1 MIYKSFHFKTLL
13 YLLPAVFIF
22 LTFNVIPGLTSLV
35 LSFFDFTGFE
45 TNLFRKF
52 VGIDNF
58 IKIYNDKYFWIALKN
73 TFLFVFGAVFIQ
85 TGIALILSIFI
96 FFGNFKFSVLV
107 RSIIFFPCVLAP
119 VSVGLVWKKIL
130 EQDGVLNSILGLDY
144 SWLSSISLVMWLII
158 MVNTWQW
165 IGYNLVIYYA
175 GLQSMNIELLEAS
188 DIDGANWSQKIF
200 SIVIPLL
207 WPTTILNMIL
217 NLIGGFRAFDIVYV
231 LTRGGPAHYSE
242 VLASYLYYYSFSAG
256 GPNKMGVGASVAFVI
271 FACILTIAIAR
282 IIISKRIRKEV

>member
-1 MIYKSFHFKTLL
+1 MDCTKKYIFTRFWCGIYSDRDSFDAL
-13 YLLPAVFIF
+13 
-22 LTFNVIPGLTSLV
+22 N
-35 LSFFDFTGFE
+35 
-45 TNLFRKF
+45 
-52 VGIDNF
+52 
-58 IKIYNDKYFWIALKN
+58 IY
-73 TFLFVFGAVFIQ
+73 
-85 TGIALILSIFI
+85 
-96 FFGNFKFSVLV
+96 FFGNFKFSVLI

-130 EQDGVLNSILGLDY
+130 EQDGVLNSILGLDF
-144 SWLSSISLVMWLII
+144 SWLSSVSLVMWLII

-165 IGYNLVIYYA
+165 IGYSLVIYYA

-217 NLIGGFRAFDIVYV
+217 NLIGAFRAFDIVYV

-242 VLASYLYYYSFSAG
+242 VLASYLYYYSFAAG
-256 GPNKMGVGASVAFVI
+256 GPNKMGVGAAVAFVI
-271 FACILTIAIAR
+271 FACILTIALAR
-282 IIISKRIRKEV
+282 IIVTKKIEKN

>member
-1 MIYKSFHFKTLL
+1 M
-13 YLLPAVFIF
+13 
-22 LTFNVIPGLTSLV
+22 
-35 LSFFDFTGFE
+35 
-45 TNLFRKF
+45 
-52 VGIDNF
+52 
-58 IKIYNDKYFWIALKN
+58 
-73 TFLFVFGAVFIQ
+73 
-85 TGIALILSIFI
+85 
-96 FFGNFKFSVLV
+96 
-107 RSIIFFPCVLAP
+107 
-119 VSVGLVWKKIL
+119 

-188 DIDGANWSQKIF
+188 DIDGANWAQKIF

-256 GPNKMGVGASVAFVI
+256 GPNKMGVGASVAFQGVESGHAGNGVSGTM
-271 FACILTIAIAR
+271 FALLDTTMSAMNNEVEEIHNVSVEHGNMIEAGANYMKFTFAKLVMICGAKM
-282 IIISKRIRKEV
+282 KRHNYFHDN

>member
-1 MIYKSFHFKTLL
+1 MKMYVITIMENERSVQVADRCIASGLKFGHYIEKHKAFTPKNCN
-13 YLLPAVFIF
+13 VFEE
-22 LTFNVIPGLTSLV
+22 L
-35 LSFFDFTGFE
+35 E
-45 TNLFRKF
+45 NL
-52 VGIDNF
+52 
-58 IKIYNDKYFWIALKN
+58 
-73 TFLFVFGAVFIQ
+73 
-85 TGIALILSIFI
+85 
-96 FFGNFKFSVLV
+96 
-107 RSIIFFPCVLAP
+107 
-119 VSVGLVWKKIL
+119 
-130 EQDGVLNSILGLDY
+130 
-144 SWLSSISLVMWLII
+144 
-158 MVNTWQW
+158 
-165 IGYNLVIYYA
+165 GYNLVIYYA

-271 FACILTIAIAR
+271 FACILTIAVAR
-282 IIISKRIRKEV
+282 IIVSKRLRKDS